1 MKKGKKTMKMKKKT
15 MERMMKIISITLAL
29 LMFAGMLAACSSN
42 EEKWVGVCMPK
53 KDVERWRLDGS
64 NIKMQLEAKG
74 YKVELEYAD
83 DDPDK
88 QVEQIKKMID
98 KKYKALIIAA
108 ADCYNLNATLEKASA
123 AGIKVVAYDRLI
135 MDTQYVDYYCT
146 FDNYEIGEE
155 QGKYIINTLNLD
167 SRTEPVTMEI
177 FSGAADD
184 STSIENYNGQMNALR
199 PYIDSGKIVI
209 PSGQT
214 DAVTTAIEN
223 WATENAKARMAQ
235 LLASY
240 YSDGTQLDA
249 VLSTNDSMAMG
260 VIAALKDAGYT
271 AGGSKP
277 LPVLTGMDCDVDNVI
292 AIKDGE
298 QSMSMFIDTRALA
311 TWAVSLV
318 DDVLSGKTPQNLN
331 TDRYDNNVK
340 IVATSI
346 CKAIYVDKDNYLDIL
361 TKDGYYKPEDFE

>member
-1 MKKGKKTMKMKKKT
+1 MKKKT
-15 MERMMKIISITLAL
+15 MKKMMKIISVALTL
-29 LMFAGMLAACSSN
+29 LMLAGLLAACASSN
-42 EEKWVGVCMPK
+42 EKWVGVCMPK

-88 QVEQIKKMID
+88 QVEQIMKMINR
-98 KKYKALIIAA
+98 KCKALIIAA
-108 ADCYNLNATLEKASA
+108 ADCYNLDAPLEKASA
-123 AGIKVVAYDRLI
+123 AGIKIIAYDRLI

-155 QGKYIINTLNLD
+155 QGKYIISALNLD
-167 SRTEPVTMEI
+167 NRTEPASMEI

-184 STSIENYNGQMNALR
+184 STSIENYNGQMNALK
-199 PYIDSGKIVI
+199 PYIDNKKIVV

-214 DAVTTAIEN
+214 DPITTAIEN
-223 WATENAKARMAQ
+223 WATENAKSRMEQ
-235 LLASY
+235 LLDTY
-240 YSDGTQLDA
+240 YGNGTKLDA

-260 VIAALKDAGYT
+260 VIAALKDAGYP
-271 AGGSKP
+271 GGGKP

-292 AIKDGE
+292 AIRDGE

-318 DDVLSGKTPQNLN
+318 DDILSGKTPKNLN

-340 IVATSI
+340 IVSTSI

>member
-1 MKKGKKTMKMKKKT
+1 VKPI
-15 MERMMKIISITLAL
+15 RIISIVLAFFTLVWL
-29 LMFAGMLAACSSN
+29 LAACASN

-74 YKVELEYAD
+74 YKVMLEYAD
-83 DDPDK
+83 DDPNK
-88 QVEQIKKMID
+88 QNDQINQMINKKC
-98 KKYKALIIAA
+98 KALIIAA
-108 ADCYNLNATLEKASA
+108 SDCFSLNAPLEKAFA

-146 FDNYEIGEE
+146 FDNFEIGEE
-155 QGKYIINTLNLD
+155 QGGYIINALD
-167 SRTEPVTMEI
+167 LDNRTDPVTMEL

-184 STSIENYNGQMNALR
+184 STSIENYNGQMNALKS
-199 PYIDSGKIVI
+199 YIDSGKIVI
-209 PSGQT
+209 PSGQI
-214 DAVTTAIEN
+214 DPITTAVKD
-223 WATENAKARMAQ
+223 WTTDNAKARMEE

-249 VLSTNDSMAMG
+249 VLSANDSMALG
-260 VIAALKDAGYT
+260 VINALKDAGY
-271 AGGSKP
+271 GSADKP
-277 LPVLTGMDCDVDNVI
+277 FPVLTGMDCDIANVI
-292 AIKDGE
+292 AIKNGE

-318 DDVLSGKTPQNLN
+318 DDILNGKTPRNLN
-331 TDRYDNNVK
+331 TDRFNNNVK
-340 IVATSI
+340 IVSTSI
-346 CKAIYVDKDNYLDIL
+346 CKAIYVDKDNYLDVL